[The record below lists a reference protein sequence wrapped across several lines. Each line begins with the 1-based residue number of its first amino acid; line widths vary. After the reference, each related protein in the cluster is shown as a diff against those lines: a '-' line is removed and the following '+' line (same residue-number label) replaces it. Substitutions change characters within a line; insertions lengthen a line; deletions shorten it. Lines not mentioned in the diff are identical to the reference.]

1 MFGNSEIGFLLLFTH
16 ILSCITVGIIL
27 GLKDRFLSKKT
38 VENISKSNYSIKSH
52 IDYKNKYAS
61 KKIPCNISNLG
72 EIIGNSIKT
81 AINSVIMIGGFI
93 VLFSV
98 IISILED
105 SNILNFICGFLSKLL
120 NLNESVAKGLLTRI
134 S

>member
-16 ILSCITVGIIL
+16 ILSCITVGIVL
-27 GLKDRFLSKKT
+27 GLKDRFFSKKT
-38 VENISKSNYSIKSH
+38 LDNISNSNHLIKSS
-52 IDYKNKYAS
+52 INYKNKYTS
-61 KKIPCNISNLG
+61 KKIACNISNLG

-98 IISILED
+98 IISILEN
-105 SNILNFICGFLSKLL
+105 SNILNLICGFLTKFF
-120 NLNESVAKGLLTRI
+120 NINESVSKGLITRI